1 LKESKKKMKEVPK
14 YKHDCERCV
23 FLGRYT
29 NTSKGRKGESDL
41 YYCAGEPTAIER
53 YGDEGSNYY
62 SGLCFMNANPAI
74 KEAIDRANK
83 MGLISEEIYRRE
95 ILPYIDTVFVKINI

>member
-1 LKESKKKMKEVPK
+1 
-14 YKHDCERCV
+14 
-23 FLGRYT
+23 
-29 NTSKGRKGESDL
+29 
-41 YYCAGEPTAIER
+41 
-53 YGDEGSNYY
+53 
-62 SGLCFMNANPAI
+62 MNANPAI